1 MTNDETSWKNVKK
14 QNSRALAKT
23 FSQNLEGG
31 GGVEFG
37 KDILANLNYADS
49 LRSLGIYVFVL
60 RAWRT
65 SKQNDRNTVI
75 KP

>member
-1 MTNDETSWKNVKK
+1 MQKLSDQRLISILQTMKPVGKIRKK
-14 QNSRALAKT
+14 QYSRALAKT

-49 LRSLGIYVFVL
+49 LR
-60 RAWRT
+60 T
-65 SKQNDRNTVI
+65 SRGTDN
-75 KP
+75 